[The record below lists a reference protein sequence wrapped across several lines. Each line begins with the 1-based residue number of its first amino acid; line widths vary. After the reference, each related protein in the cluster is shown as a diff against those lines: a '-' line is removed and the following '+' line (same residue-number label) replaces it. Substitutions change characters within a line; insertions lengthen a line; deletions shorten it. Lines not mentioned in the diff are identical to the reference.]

1 MKEKQKLNNGNN
13 IYAVILAR
21 SGSKSIKNK
30 NLQLI
35 LNKPLIFYSISEALK
50 SKSISKVYFLTDSKK
65 YAKIAMSYGAIIP
78 FIRPNSISNDNS
90 KDIDTFKYFFKWL
103 NKNKV
108 DIPKIFVHLRA
119 TAPLVQSKDI
129 DKAVNIFLNHK
140 NCDSL
145 KSVNISKNNPFK
157 MWKENTN
164 GFLKPIIKLKN
175 VKEPWNEP
183 RQKLPKILFQNAQ
196 IDIFKSELLNK
207 NTISGNKIIPFVID
221 NYIDIDNK
229 FDLIE
234 AEIKLQIRNNIKK
247 IKINSKN
254 LK

>member
-1 MKEKQKLNNGNN
+1 MREKRKLTNGNN

-30 NLQLI
+30 NLKLI

-65 YAKIAMSYGAIIP
+65 YAKIAMGYGAIIP
-78 FIRPNSISNDNS
+78 FIRPKSISHDNS
-90 KDIDTFKYFFKWL
+90 KDFETFKYFFKWL
-103 NKNKV
+103 NKNKE

-129 DKAVNIFLNHK
+129 DKAVKTFLNHK
-140 NCDSL
+140 DCDSM
-145 KSVNISKNNPFK
+145 KSVNISKDNPFK
-157 MWKENTN
+157 MWRVDPD
-164 GFLKPIIKLKN
+164 GFLKPVIKLKN
-175 VKEPWNEP
+175 LKEPWNEP

-196 IDIFKSELLNK
+196 IDIFKSKLLYK
-207 NTISGNKIIPFVID
+207 NTISGKKIIPFYID

-234 AEIKLQIRNNIKK
+234 AEIKLQLRNNVNK

>member
-1 MKEKQKLNNGNN
+1 
-13 IYAVILAR
+13 
-21 SGSKSIKNK
+21 
-30 NLQLI
+30 
-35 LNKPLIFYSISEALK
+35 
-50 SKSISKVYFLTDSKK
+50 
-65 YAKIAMSYGAIIP
+65 
-78 FIRPNSISNDNS
+78 
-90 KDIDTFKYFFKWL
+90 
-103 NKNKV
+103 
-108 DIPKIFVHLRA
+108 
-119 TAPLVQSKDI
+119 
-129 DKAVNIFLNHK
+129 
-140 NCDSL
+140 
-145 KSVNISKNNPFK
+145 

-164 GFLKPIIKLKN
+164 GLKPIIKLKN